1 LQGHCNKI
9 STTACS
15 EDKTIVVTADSG
27 QDSMLVIW
35 DSIWGTPK
43 RTYFTPHEWGVEA
56 LDISPDANYIVTLSS
71 SPKGTF
77 TP

>member
-1 LQGHCNKI
+1 
-9 STTACS
+9 
-15 EDKTIVVTADSG
+15 
-27 QDSMLVIW
+27 MLVIW